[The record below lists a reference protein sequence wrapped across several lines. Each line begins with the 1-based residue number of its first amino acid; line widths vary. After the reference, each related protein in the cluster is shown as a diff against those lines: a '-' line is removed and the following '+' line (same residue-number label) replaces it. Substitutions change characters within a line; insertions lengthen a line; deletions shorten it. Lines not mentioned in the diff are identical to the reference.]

1 MNSIILIYLF
11 VIYLILINSLNFDKL
26 IVKPSL
32 KLNNVSKFDI
42 IIEIAL
48 NISFII
54 TLKPFNVSF
63 NKNVR
68 VLNNECLFSGD
79 IIIDSIPR
87 GKAMISVCNNSQHIV
102 SCILKIN

>member
-1 MNSIILIYLF
+1 MNLIILIYLF
-11 VIYLILINSLNFDKL
+11 VKYLILINSLNFDKVV
-26 IVKPSL
+26 VKPSL

-42 IIEIAL
+42 IIEMSL
-48 NISFII
+48 NISCII

-63 NKNVR
+63 NNNVQ
-68 VLNNECLFSGD
+68 VFNNECLFSGD

-87 GKAMISVCNNSQHIV
+87 GKAMISVCNNSQYIV